1 MRIGTLLVAAL
12 IVSPISSCGA
22 SLATSG
28 ILSAQAAVDGGGLAA
43 MVTAGLVIA
52 FMATL
57 VSVLFVL
64 AALVVLALPLTVALD
79 KIGASPLPRDLALLA
94 IVAGA
99 SALLY
104 PVSLDWYQGEGW
116 IFPIYAAVAGLVW
129 IAALRWIDRRKQ
141 AVDQAASAPT
151 GTEPA

>member
-1 MRIGTLLVAAL
+1 MKIGTLLLAAL
-12 IVSPISSCGA
+12 IVAPLSSCGA
-22 SLATSG
+22 SLAM
-28 ILSAQAAVDGGGLAA
+28 SAV
-43 MVTAGLVIA
+43 VTAEAATGGA
-52 FMATL
+52 FGEL
-57 VSVLFVL
+57 VSVALVVAVMATIVSMFFVL
-64 AALVVLALPLTVALD
+64 AALVLLAVPLTWLLGRS
-79 KIGASPLPRDLALLA
+79 GASPLPRDLALLA

-141 AVDQAASAPT
+141 ADDQAVSAPI